1 MMIKDTES
9 RILFFLKK
17 LLFLSEDKDCGDH
30 LFRRENFLDFLIF
43 VRELQTYLLLFFVCK
58 YIGLLLIKNTEH
70 MNLGS
75 LPENEA
81 SNWLL
86 FNFYQKSTCKKT
98 ALLKGHTIHSFH
110 EKF

>member
-1 MMIKDTES
+1 MMIKDQKVGYS
-9 RILFFLKK
+9 FFSKNCF
-17 LLFLSEDKDCGDH
+17 FLSEDKDCGDH
-30 LFRRENFLDFLIF
+30 LFRQEKVLDFLIF
-43 VRELQTYLLLFFVCK
+43 ARELQTYLLLFFVCK

-86 FNFYQKSTCKKT
+86 FKSLLAKK
-98 ALLKGHTIHSFH
+98 
-110 EKF
+110 